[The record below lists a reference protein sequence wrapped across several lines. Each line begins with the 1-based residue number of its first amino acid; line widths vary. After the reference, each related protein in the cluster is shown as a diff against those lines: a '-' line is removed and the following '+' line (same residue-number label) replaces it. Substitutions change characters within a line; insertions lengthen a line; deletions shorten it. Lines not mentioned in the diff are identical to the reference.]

1 VTTRK
6 GRQARNRLLANR
18 IILALLVLAVIA
30 ALYGLVKIIRPV
42 ALTSAAAG
50 GSAGRLTVTSA
61 LLGCPA
67 PGSAGSTGGGVA
79 IANVP
84 AAAGTGQM
92 TLTRLNPGSAG
103 TLIGKPPRPGQLTIE
118 QVKSARPVPKRLVV
132 TTKMAG
138 GLVPT
143 GTARG
148 GLVIS
153 ATGANAQGLD
163 VEQLGPG
170 GQPTARCPLAGS
182 DFWFVGPGE
191 AKLHEYLYLMNTDS
205 EQANAAVSVQ
215 TDSGPLLG
223 AQDSGII
230 VPPHSMIVQN
240 LDKLVHAA
248 KAVALRVT
256 TSSGRVVAAIRAT
269 TSTSREGMWLPSAAP
284 PSTSQVLTGLPA
296 APGQRELF
304 ITVPGNAAAQV
315 KVTAISQRGSY
326 QPTGG
331 SVPPILGHQTAA
343 ISIPSLGGAIGSIE
357 ITSNVPVTGSLEVS
371 GGPTGAP
378 GAFIVGG
385 DAIVGQAVVA
395 ASTAGRV
402 GTTELVLSAPGG
414 AASVSIGKAIPG
426 VALTGLNGQIVHIP
440 AKSAVQVRLTMH
452 KRSGKATVIAIV
464 VTPISG
470 SGPVYAGRV
479 SAIRGSVQTIEPVVS
494 SPARIDLG
502 QVQQS
507 LLAVLGS

>member
-18 IILALLVLAVIA
+18 IILALLVLVVVA
-30 ALYGLVKIIRPV
+30 ALYGLVKIIKPV
-42 ALTSAAAG
+42 ALTSAASG
-50 GSAGRLTVTSA
+50 GSAGRLTVTAA

-67 PGSAGSTGGGVA
+67 PGSAGSTGGGIA

-84 AAAGTGQM
+84 AAVGTGKF
-92 TLTRLNPGSAG
+92 TITRLNPASAG
-103 TLIGKPPRPGQLTIE
+103 TAIGTVPRPGQLTVE
-118 QVKSARPVPKRLVV
+118 QVKSAPRVPKKLAV
-132 TTKMAG
+132 TAKMAG
-138 GLVPT
+138 GQVPT

-148 GLVIS
+148 GLIVS

-170 GQPTARCPLAGS
+170 GQPTARCQPAGS

-191 AKLHEYLYLMNTDS
+191 SKLHDYLYLMNTDS
-205 EQANAAVSVQ
+205 QQADAAVSVQ

-223 AQDSGII
+223 AQDSGIV
-230 VPPHSMIVQN
+230 VPPHSMIVQS

-248 KAVALRVT
+248 KAVALHVT
-256 TSSGRVVAAIRAT
+256 TSTGRVVAAVRAT
-269 TSTSREGMWLPSAAP
+269 TSTSKEGMWLPRAAP
-284 PSTSQVLTGLPA
+284 PSTKQVLTGLPA
-296 APGQRELF
+296 TPGQRQLF
-304 ITVPGNAAAQV
+304 ITVPGNTAAQV
-315 KVTAISQRGSY
+315 KVTAISQKGSY

-331 SVPPILGHQTAA
+331 SVPPILPHQTTGVT
-343 ISIPSLGGAIGSIE
+343 IPSLTGAIGSIV

-378 GAFIVGG
+378 GAFIIGG
-385 DAIVGQAVVA
+385 DPIVGQAVVA

-402 GTTELVLSAPGG
+402 GTTELVLSAPGS

-452 KRSGKATVIAIV
+452 KGAEKAALIAIV
-464 VTPISG
+464 VTPLSG

-479 SAIRGSVQTIEPVVS
+479 SSIRGSVQTVQSVVS

-502 QVQQS
+502 QVQES